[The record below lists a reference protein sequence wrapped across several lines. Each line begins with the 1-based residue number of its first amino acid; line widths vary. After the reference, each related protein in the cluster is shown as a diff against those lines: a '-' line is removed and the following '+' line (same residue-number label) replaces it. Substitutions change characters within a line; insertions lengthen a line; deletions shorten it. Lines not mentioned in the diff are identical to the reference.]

1 MAVPNI
7 NFKLG
12 VLDMVPKLPGHS
24 AEEAL
29 AQAVLLAQ
37 RAEEWGYVRYW
48 TSEHHDMEMLA
59 SASPEVLLSHIGA
72 RTSRIRLGSGGVLLP
87 HYSPLKVAECFRLL
101 AALYPGRID
110 LGIGR
115 APGGEAH
122 TVMALSG
129 NFLERVA
136 RYRQLAGDLA
146 ALLRDGYRYEER
158 PVTARP
164 IPQTPPEFWLLG
176 TNVKSARFAA
186 ELGTGYVFGRFMS
199 ETDGIETL
207 KAYRDAFQPSLF
219 QSAPRTILAVSVI
232 CGETR
237 EEAEAMAAGVEA
249 AYRARGGSPFSGF
262 AGTAGQVRK
271 QLAEMQ
277 RQYGNEEFLIVT
289 PIPDYEKRLRSYRLL
304 ATSVAECGV

>member
-37 RAEEWGYVRYW
+37 RAEEWGCVRYW

-101 AALYPGRID
+101 AALNPGRID

-115 APGGEAH
+115 APGEKRIP
-122 TVMALSG
+122 SW
-129 NFLERVA
+129 R
-136 RYRQLAGDLA
+136 LA
-146 ALLRDGYRYEER
+146 AIFWSGW
-158 PVTARP
+158 PVTVSWPA
-164 IPQTPPEFWLLG
+164 ILPPCSG
-176 TNVKSARFAA
+176 TNTAMR
-186 ELGTGYVFGRFMS
+186 
-199 ETDGIETL
+199 
-207 KAYRDAFQPSLF
+207 
-219 QSAPRTILAVSVI
+219 SAP
-232 CGETR
+232 
-237 EEAEAMAAGVEA
+237 
-249 AYRARGGSPFSGF
+249 
-262 AGTAGQVRK
+262 
-271 QLAEMQ
+271 
-277 RQYGNEEFLIVT
+277 
-289 PIPDYEKRLRSYRLL
+289 
-304 ATSVAECGV
+304 